1 MSRWVKW
8 SINPFH
14 FSIMLIIQSS
24 LKFVSDF
31 FPSWPIFVL
40 VLDIF
45 ILSSFYFVIC
55 YYTRSYFF
63 SIFLSSHLYFFFLA
77 LFKFNG
83 VVYDLWVWGGSHDV
97 WRVELFITSWPE
109 FISEKSTQSKSSP
122 DQIIIQPNRSSKWME
137 VRWDIHTVDCLDGQ
151 FFIRIWPKST
161 VVHT

>member
-1 MSRWVKW
+1 MVNHSIPYFHHCPSSMS
-8 SINPFH
+8 SFLN
-14 FSIMLIIQSS
+14 SS
-24 LKFVSDF
+24 HTSY
-31 FPSWPIFVL
+31 PSMTTIFVL
-40 VLDIF
+40 ILKLF
-45 ILSSFYFVIC
+45 ILSSFFFAIC
-55 YYTRSYFF
+55 YFTLMCFF
-63 SIFLSSHLYFFFLA
+63 SIFFYLHIYTFFFLA

-83 VVYDLWVWGGSHDV
+83 VVYDLWVWGGSHDA